1 MARPDFEET
10 FQRLRKK
17 TGRKAQGRRSVNAI
31 QNEGGGSPFSD
42 PTLAALHDL
51 GHLHELLG
59 ELKSGKEATVYLG
72 RGPQGLC
79 AVKLYKDLVTRS
91 FKNDAVY
98 REGRYVGDARI
109 EKAIRQRSATGVNA
123 QQAIWVMH
131 EYAQLWALYT
141 AGLPVPKPLIGP
153 GIKDCA
159 ASGRAVVMQLIG
171 DEDNVAPRLSDARLT
186 PGEARSAWD
195 QSLDILA
202 RLLNLNLA
210 HGDYSTYNLLWWEGR
225 VIVIDVPQMAR
236 QDESP
241 HFDALFGRDVRS
253 LCQSF
258 ARLGV
263 RGDAAEALREIK
275 KRARKLA
282 GTEVVLP

>member
-1 MARPDFEET
+1 MARPDFEDS

-17 TGRKAQGRRSVNAI
+17 GGRRAQGRRSVNAL
-31 QNEGGGSPFSD
+31 QGGEKGAFSD
-42 PTLAALHDL
+42 PTLAALSDL

-79 AVKLYKDLVTRS
+79 AVKLYKELITRS

-98 REGRYVGDARI
+98 REGRFIGDARI

-131 EYAQLWALYT
+131 EYAQLWALHG
-141 AGLPVPKPLIGP
+141 AGLPVPRPLIGP
-153 GIKDCA
+153 GVKDCA
-159 ASGRAVVMQLIG
+159 ASGRAVVMEFIG
-171 DEDNVAPRLSDARLT
+171 GEDDPAPRLSDARLT
-186 PGEARSAWD
+186 PEEARSAWD
-195 QSLDILA
+195 QSLNILA
-202 RLLNLNLA
+202 RLLSLKLA
-210 HGDYSTYNLLWWEGR
+210 HGDYSTYNLLWWEDR
-225 VIVIDVPQMAR
+225 VIVIDVPQVVR

-241 HFDALFGRDVRS
+241 HFGALFERDVRS

-263 RGDAAEALREIK
+263 REDAAQTSHEVR
-275 KRARKLA
+275 KRARKLE
-282 GTEVVLP
+282 GRELVLP